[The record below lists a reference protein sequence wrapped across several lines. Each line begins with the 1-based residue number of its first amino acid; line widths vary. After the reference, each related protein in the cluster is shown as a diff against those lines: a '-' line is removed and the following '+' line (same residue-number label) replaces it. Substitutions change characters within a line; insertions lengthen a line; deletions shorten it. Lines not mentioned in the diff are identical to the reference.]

1 MVSVQFQWQNE
12 NLCKDFSLSVYSKNR
27 VQINLMGRDSV
38 PDFLSHAFAYK
49 YHTSSSLQQMSPQY
63 PKVKYALEQDI
74 ESMYLIFATENYED

>member
-1 MVSVQFQWQNE
+1 
-12 NLCKDFSLSVYSKNR
+12 
-27 VQINLMGRDSV
+27 MGRDSV

-74 ESMYLIFATENYED
+74 ESMYLVFATENYED